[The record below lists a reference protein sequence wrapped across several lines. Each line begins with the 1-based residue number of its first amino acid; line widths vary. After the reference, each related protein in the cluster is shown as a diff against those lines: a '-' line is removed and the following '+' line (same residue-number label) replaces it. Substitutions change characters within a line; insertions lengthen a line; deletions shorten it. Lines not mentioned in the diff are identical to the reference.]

1 MSNIG
6 ELFREFNK
14 SKDLFDEEKTFQE
27 NFDYFKNKKLDIFK
41 SLVGDETI
49 IEEKLKIFIGQQF
62 KKNLKAPEIKKV
74 EIIDH
79 LEDEVSSQ
87 DGQPTEENEIKL
99 KEDVYLTITGTKRT
113 LKFPSYQIHY

>member
-14 SKDLFDEEKTFQE
+14 CKELFDEEKTFQE
-27 NFDYFKNKKLDIFK
+27 NLDYFKKKKLDIFK
-41 SLVGDETI
+41 SLVSDETI

-87 DGQPTEENEIKL
+87 DGQLTEENEIKL

-113 LKFPSYQIHY
+113 LKFPSYQIQY

>member
-27 NFDYFKNKKLDIFK
+27 NLDYFKNKKLDIFK
-41 SLVGDETI
+41 SLVGDETV
-49 IEEKLKIFIGQQF
+49 IEQKLKIFIGQQF

-74 EIIDH
+74 EIIDN

>member
-14 SKDLFDEEKTFQE
+14 SKELFDEEKTFQE
-27 NFDYFKNKKLDIFK
+27 NLDYFKNKKLDIFK

-74 EIIDH
+74 EIIDNM
-79 LEDEVSSQ
+79 EDEVSSQ

-99 KEDVYLTITGTKRT
+99 KEDVYLTITGTKRI

>member
-14 SKDLFDEEKTFQE
+14 CKELFDEEKTFQE
-27 NFDYFKNKKLDIFK
+27 NLDYFKNKKLDIFK
-41 SLVGDETI
+41 SLVSDETI

-87 DGQPTEENEIKL
+87 DGQLTEENEIKL

-113 LKFPSYQIHY
+113 LKFPSYQIQY

>member
-6 ELFREFNK
+6 ELFREFHK

-27 NFDYFKNKKLDIFK
+27 NLDYFKNKKLDIFK

-49 IEEKLKIFIGQQF
+49 IEQKLKIFIGQQF

-74 EIIDH
+74 EIIDN

-99 KEDVYLTITGTKRT
+99 KEDVYLIITGTKRT

>member
-6 ELFREFNK
+6 ELFREFQK

-27 NFDYFKNKKLDIFK
+27 NLDYFKNKKLDIFK

-74 EIIDH
+74 EIIDN
-79 LEDEVSSQ
+79 LEDEVRSQ
-87 DGQPTEENEIKL
+87 DGQPTEENKIKL
-99 KEDVYLTITGTKRT
+99 KEDVYLIITGTKRT